1 MFAHSRPQLV
11 VLRLR
16 TGGPSNGR
24 VREVHVRRHGTGVCW
39 AIRVGI
45 GEVVR
50 RPGRRDACMRG
61 RSPTQTC
68 HMRASA
74 DAVWSVVVV
83 GRRFQRLRGAIA
95 RRV

>member
-1 MFAHSRPQLV
+1 MFSHSRPQLV

-16 TGGPSNGR
+16 AGGPANGR

-39 AIRVGI
+39 ATGVGI

-50 RPGRRDACMRG
+50 RAGRRDACMRR

-68 HMRASA
+68 HMRTST
-74 DAVWSVVVV
+74 DAVRSVVVV
-83 GRRFQRLRGAIA
+83 GRRLQRLGWSIA